1 MEHHAGL
8 AQVAFG
14 QTGTFNPRT
23 WSERRAFNP
32 EVRGSS
38 PWVGTKVLFTL
49 WRGKLASE
57 NVRGVRLSSISPIAT
72 RLIDYMK
79 SRFILVCLLCQRKFL

>member
-1 MEHHAGL
+1 MEHQAGL
-8 AQVAFG
+8 AQVALG
-14 QTGTFNPRT
+14 QTEAFHLWT

-38 PWVGTKVLFTL
+38 PRVGTKVLFTL
-49 WRGKLASE
+49 WRGKSASE

-79 SRFILVCLLCQRKFL
+79 SRDFGSLVCLLC